1 MQNLGNDFW
10 GLLQSGARLTGLSVA
25 QIQRGLQTDAEA
37 AVAANS
43 PAGPDINQ
51 HSGIPD
57 VKELTRYGYPPK
69 PGGILPMARDPALGY
84 NHVLVATVGGGLVAL
99 VLYKAFRPEG

>member
-1 MQNLGNDFW
+1 MQNLGNDLW
-10 GLLQSGARLTGLSVA
+10 GLLESGARLTGLSVA
-25 QIQRGLQTDAEA
+25 QIQRGWQTDAEA
-37 AVAANS
+37 AAAANKS
-43 PAGPDINQ
+43 AGLNVNG

-57 VKELTRYGYPPK
+57 VQELARYGYPPK
-69 PGGILPMARDPALGY
+69 PGGVLPMARDPALGY